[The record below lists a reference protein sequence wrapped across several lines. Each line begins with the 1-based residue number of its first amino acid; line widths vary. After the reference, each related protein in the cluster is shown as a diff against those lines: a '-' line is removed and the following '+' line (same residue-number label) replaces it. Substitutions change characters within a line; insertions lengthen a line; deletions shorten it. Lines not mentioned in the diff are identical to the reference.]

1 MKNPLSRWLSRRR
14 DPDAELREELAYHL
28 DRRAELD
35 KTNPTAARRQFGNVT
50 QTQEEMRTMR
60 IPIWLDG
67 LRQDLAYA
75 ARTFTRTPGFTLA
88 SVVALALGIGAVT
101 AVFSVVD
108 PLLFR
113 PLPYKNA
120 DQIVSVGMSAPIQ
133 PSEWLLGPDYIE
145 WRDKPSAIESW
156 AAVEGTRNCDLTEG
170 EPVRLTCGV
179 VESTFLNL
187 FGIQPFMGRGFTKD
201 EDVPNARPVGLI
213 SYELWQGHFGGA
225 PVIGHLVEMDGQK
238 REVIGVLPK
247 RFEFPGLRQVDWLVP
262 LQMDVKR
269 QLTRQVMVILGV
281 FGRMKPGATV
291 DQVRESL
298 RPLFNHAMD
307 YVPPQ
312 FRKEVNLK
320 VSGFRERQVRD
331 FRTASL
337 VLLGSVLGVLL
348 VACAN
353 VANLMLARGATRE
366 REMAVRAA
374 IGASRTRLLRQ
385 TLTENLFL
393 SGAAGIAGVGL
404 GYLLLAIFRGL
415 APQGV
420 PLLATASIDLRVL
433 SFALA
438 LSVLAGTLAGLAP
451 ALRLP
456 SPESLT
462 GTRATGVRKDWLRQ
476 TLAAAQIAISLV
488 LLAGSGL
495 LIQSLWRIQQ
505 IDLGVDTGQILFTHV
520 ALNDQRYPT
529 LEKKQA
535 FYLQL
540 EDRLKHMPG
549 AAAVALSTSVPPA
562 THNEAM
568 ILSRIE
574 KEGQP
579 LDQRAPTGGMVNVR
593 NITPVYFNALRIP
606 IVRGRPFTEE
616 DRNSTEG
623 LIIVDEAL
631 AHRLYP
637 SGTAVGKRIRPGGNG
652 EWFTIVGV
660 ARNARNGGLFDSN
673 APEYYVLLRT
683 RGIQLPRPANG
694 TWDRGRMYVIIRTS
708 SDVRAIAPLIRAEI
722 NRLDPKIPVEIQS
735 LDTEVR
741 QLAARPRF
749 NAMLLALFAAIALA
763 LAAIGLA
770 GVVSYLVV
778 QRTQEL
784 GVRMALGATPSNVRS
799 LVLNQSL
806 KWILAGAAT
815 GLAFGLIAT
824 RGIKS
829 MLYGVEPNDPWII
842 GGVTATLIAVGV
854 LASWLPARRAAR
866 LDPMVALRHD

>member
-35 KTNPTAARRQFGNVT
+35 HSTASDARRQFGNVT
-50 QTQEEMRTMR
+50 RTQEEMRTMR

-75 ARTFTRTPGFTLA
+75 VRTFTRTPGFTLA
-88 SVVALALGIGAVT
+88 SIVALALGIGSVT

-120 DQIVSVGMSAPIQ
+120 DQIFSIGMSAPIE

-156 AAVEGTRNCDLTEG
+156 AAIEGTRTCDLTEG
-170 EPVRLTCGV
+170 EPVRQTCGV
-179 VESTFLNL
+179 VESTFLGL
-187 FGIQPFMGRGFTKD
+187 FGIQPFLGRGFTKD
-201 EDVPNARPVGLI
+201 EDVPNARPVALI
-213 SYELWQGHFGGA
+213 SYELWQGRFGGA
-225 PVIGHLVEMDGQK
+225 PMLGHNVEMDGHK
-238 REVIGVLPK
+238 REIIGVLPK
-247 RFEFPGLRQVDWLVP
+247 NFEFPGLRQIDWLVP
-262 LQMDVKR
+262 LQLDVKEQLAR
-269 QLTRQVMVILGV
+269 QRMAMLGV
-281 FGRMKPGATV
+281 FGRSKPGATL

-298 RPLFNHAMD
+298 RPLFDHAMSF
-307 YVPPQ
+307 VPPQ

-320 VSGFRERQVRD
+320 ISGFRERQVRD

-353 VANLMLARGATRE
+353 VANLMLARGASRE

-393 SGAAGIAGVGL
+393 SGAAGAAGVGL
-404 GYLLLAIFRGL
+404 GYVLLTIFRGI

-433 SFALA
+433 GFALA
-438 LSVLAGTLAGLAP
+438 LSLLAGALAGLAP

-462 GTRATGVRKDWLRQ
+462 GTRSAGVRRDWLRQ

-505 IDLGVDTGQILFTHV
+505 INLGVDTGQILVTHV
-520 ALNDQRYPT
+520 SLNDLRYPT

-535 FYLQL
+535 FYLNL
-540 EDRLKHMPG
+540 EEHLKQMPG
-549 AAAVALSTSVPPA
+549 ATIVALSTSVPPA
-562 THNEAM
+562 THNEAT
-568 ILSRIE
+568 IFSRIE

-579 LDQRAPTGGMVNVR
+579 IDQRAPTGGMVNIR
-593 NITPVYFNALRIP
+593 NVTPQYFDTLRIP
-606 IVRGRPFTEE
+606 IVRGRPFNEE

-623 LIIVDEAL
+623 LLIVDEAL

-637 SGTAVGKRIRPGGNG
+637 GSDAVGKRVRPGGNG

-673 APEYYVLLRT
+673 APEYYVLLRS
-683 RGIQLPRPANG
+683 RGVLLPKPANG
-694 TWDRGRMYVIIRTS
+694 TWDRSHMYVMVRTQR
-708 SDVRAIAPLIRAEI
+708 DVRAIAPLIRAEI
-722 NRLDPKIPVEIQS
+722 NRLDPKIPIEIAS
-735 LDTEVR
+735 LDTQVH

-749 NAMLLALFAAIALA
+749 NAMLLALFAAIALT

-778 QRTQEL
+778 QRTQEI

-806 KWILAGAAT
+806 RWILAGAVA
-815 GLAFGLIAT
+815 GLAAGLIAT

-829 MLYGVEPNDPWII
+829 MLYGVEPNDPLII
-842 GGVTATLIAVGV
+842 GGVTATLIAVGL

-866 LDPMVALRHD
+866 LDPMAALRHD